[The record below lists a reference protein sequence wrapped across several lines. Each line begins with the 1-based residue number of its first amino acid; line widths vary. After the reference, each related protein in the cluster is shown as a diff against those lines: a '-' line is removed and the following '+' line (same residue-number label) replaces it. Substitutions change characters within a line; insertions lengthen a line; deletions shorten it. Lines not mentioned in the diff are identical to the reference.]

1 MINNQLTRE
10 KVQWLH
16 DAAEEAAAVGIK
28 LTMNPSELLMF
39 TSELLATM
47 DSEPVAWK
55 WRLVDSATGDHGEW
69 RVTLAPSLPGQGAG
83 YRTETI
89 PLYRHAQP
97 APVVDSESV
106 QMFDLGSIF
115 KPQIVSE
122 QEADC
127 HDCAHYNPKIC
138 HGEGCP
144 AISEKPAQLALVVP
158 EGITVSGAMDFGEQC
173 YADGWNKC
181 RAAMLK
187 GDK

>member
-1 MINNQLTRE
+1 MTSKLTRE
-10 KVQWLH
+10 RLQEI
-16 DAAEEAAAVGIK
+16 AEDGFLKHGESKELARMALTAMDSDPVAEVVSIYGDPEAFGEREIRPLVGIQQMPYGTK
-28 LTMNPSELLMF
+28 
-39 TSELLATM
+39 
-47 DSEPVAWK
+47 
-55 WRLVDSATGDHGEW
+55 
-69 RVTLAPSLPGQGAG
+69 
-83 YRTETI
+83 
-89 PLYRHAQP
+89 LYRHAQP
-97 APVVDSESV
+97 ASVVDSESV